1 MSFTSIEQN
10 RRSTKLLRIFCWSA
24 GAGLLFAI
32 YVIGIGS
39 NPPGFYVDESG
50 LAYNAYLVSTTGAGE
65 FGPQFPLFF
74 QLYTGGFTQYSNPT
88 QIYLLA
94 LIFKI
99 FGPGIL
105 TARLLSAASVF
116 AASLLLGLLASRV
129 SGRRAVGIIVGAFA
143 LLTPWLFEVG
153 RLVLETFFYPMAVVL
168 FLWAVYKA
176 QRKDK
181 WTWAGVLS
189 VVSTLTLLTYSYT
202 IGRLLGPLLAL
213 SLICF
218 AVDKSRIVSIFKTW
232 GLYGL
237 TLIPLAVVIW
247 QNPDIT
253 TRFYLLSYTKHDRSY
268 FEIFFRFAGRFVEDL
283 NPIKLI
289 VTGDIN
295 PRHHLPDALGSFF
308 AITLTLAVAGIFIVL
323 IRHRSDP
330 WWRFVLLGVL
340 ASVVPGALTV
350 DSLHTLRMIPFPIF
364 LLLLMVPALELLFEN
379 KTSEVELDQVNKS
392 EVINKSAKASI
403 FPMSLRHGILAVI
416 LTCTVL
422 EASYFYWKYYQEGQN
437 RREYFDADYKPLYDA
452 AVEQPNRPI
461 YLVDDWQPAYI
472 HSFWYA
478 TLEGRD
484 IGEFIHLPYR
494 RRPPAGA
501 VVISSEQNCTDCT
514 KIRRS
519 GDYMLYETTR

>member
-1 MSFTSIEQN
+1 MSSAASKFVWN
-10 RRSTKLLRIFCWSA
+10 RSNLMGACLWSVGIA
-24 GAGLLFAI
+24 LLFGI
-32 YVIGIGS
+32 YSLGIGE

-65 FGPQFPLFF
+65 FGPRFPLYF
-74 QLYTGGFTQYSNPT
+74 QLYTDGFTQYSNPT

-94 LIFKI
+94 LIFNI
-99 FGPGIL
+99 FGPSIL
-105 TARLLSAASVF
+105 IARLLAAASVF
-116 AASLLLGLLASRV
+116 AASLLLGALATRV
-129 SGRRAVGIIVGAFA
+129 SERREVGIIVGSFA

-168 FLWAVYKA
+168 FLWVVYNA

-213 SLICF
+213 SLISF
-218 AVDKSRIVSIFKTW
+218 AVSKARLFSILKTW

-237 TLIPLAVVIW
+237 TLIPLAVFIK

-253 TRFYLLSYTKHDRSY
+253 TRFYLLSYIKPESSY
-268 FEIFFRFAGRFVEDL
+268 FEIFFRFAGRFVEEL

-308 AITLTLAVAGIFIVL
+308 AITLILAVAGIVIVL

-330 WWRFVLLGVL
+330 WWRFVLLGLL
-340 ASVVPGALTV
+340 ASAVPGALTV
-350 DSLHTLRMIPFPIF
+350 DSLHTLRMIACPIF
-364 LLLLMVPALELLFEN
+364 LLILMVPALKLLFEN
-379 KTSEVELDQVNKS
+379 KASEIEVDQVNKS
-392 EVINKSAKASI
+392 ELINKSAMASI
-403 FPMSLRHGILAVI
+403 FPVPLRHGILAVI
-416 LTCTVL
+416 LICTVL
-422 EASYFYWKYYQEGQN
+422 EASYFHWKYYQEGPN

-484 IGEFIHLPYR
+484 IGEFVHLPYK

-501 VVISSEQNCTDCT
+501 VVISSEQNCTYCT

>member
-1 MSFTSIEQN
+1 MICV
-10 RRSTKLLRIFCWSA
+10 LGMA
-24 GAGLLFAI
+24 LLFSI
-32 YVIGIGS
+32 YVWGIGE

-65 FGPQFPLFF
+65 FGPRFPLFF
-74 QLYTGGFTQYSNPT
+74 QLYSDGFTQYSNPT

-94 LIFKI
+94 LTFKI

-105 TARLLSAASVF
+105 TARLLAATSVF
-116 AASLLLGLLASRV
+116 AASLLLGLLAARV
-129 SGRRAVGIIVGAFA
+129 SGRRVVGIIVGAFA

-168 FLWAVYKA
+168 FLWAVYNA

-213 SLICF
+213 SLISF
-218 AVDKSRIVSIFKTW
+218 AVSRSRLWSIFKTW

-237 TLIPLAVVIW
+237 TLIPLAVFVK

-253 TRFYLLSYTKHDRSY
+253 TRFYLLSYLKPENSY
-268 FEIFFRFAGRFVEDL
+268 FEILFRFAGRFIGDL

-308 AITLTLAVAGIFIVL
+308 AITLILAVAGIVIVL
-323 IRHRSDP
+323 IRHRTDP
-330 WWRFVLLGVL
+330 WWRFVLLGLL

-350 DSLHTLRMIPFPIF
+350 DSLHTLRMIACPIF
-364 LLLLMVPALELLFEN
+364 LLLLIVPALELLFEN
-379 KTSEVELDQVNKS
+379 KASEVEVDRVNKS
-392 EVINKSAKASI
+392 EVINKAAKASI
-403 FPMSLRHGILAVI
+403 FPVPLRHGILAAI
-416 LTCTVL
+416 LTCTVM
-422 EASYFYWKYYQEGQN
+422 EASYFHWKYYQEGPN

-452 AVEQPNRPI
+452 AVEQPKRPI

-484 IGEFIHLPYR
+484 IGEFVHLPYR
-494 RRPPAGA
+494 QRPPAGA
-501 VVISSEQNCTDCT
+501 IVLSAEQDCANCEMIKESDEY
-514 KIRRS
+514 S
-519 GDYMLYETTR
+519 LYTTTE

>member
-1 MSFTSIEQN
+1 MYKRKPSEMVRPAIFSIAVGVFF
-10 RRSTKLLRIFCWSA
+10 L
-24 GAGLLFAI
+24 I
-32 YVIGIGS
+32 YITGITT

-65 FGPQFPLFF
+65 FGLRFPLYF
-74 QLYTGGFTQYSNPT
+74 QLYTDGFTQYSNPT

-105 TARLLSAASVF
+105 IARFLAAASVF
-116 AASLLLGLLASRV
+116 AASLLLGALATRI
-129 SGRRAVGIIVGAFA
+129 SGRREIGIIVGSFA

-168 FLWAVYKA
+168 FLWAVYNA

-181 WTWAGVLS
+181 WTWAGILS
-189 VVSTLTLLTYSYT
+189 VLSTLTLLTYSYT

-213 SLICF
+213 SLISF
-218 AVDKSRIVSIFKTW
+218 AVTRVRLFSIFKTW
-232 GLYGL
+232 VLYGL
-237 TLIPLAVVIW
+237 TLIPLAVFIW
-247 QNPDIT
+247 QNPEIT
-253 TRFYLLSYTKHDRSY
+253 TRFNLLSYIKPESSY
-268 FEIFFRFAGRFVEDL
+268 FEIFFRFAGRFVEDF

-308 AITLTLAVAGIFIVL
+308 AIALILAVAGIVIVL

-330 WWRFVLLGVL
+330 WRRFVLLGLL

-350 DSLHTLRMIPFPIF
+350 DSLHTLRMIACPIF

-379 KTSEVELDQVNKS
+379 KASEVEVDQVNIS

-403 FPMSLRHGILAVI
+403 FPVPLRHGILAVI

-494 RRPPAGA
+494 RRPPAGV
-501 VVISSEQNCTDCT
+501 VVISSEQNCTHCT
-514 KIRRS
+514 RIRRS

>member
-1 MSFTSIEQN
+1 MKFSKTARTLIWVLVIA
-10 RRSTKLLRIFCWSA
+10 LLY
-24 GAGLLFAI
+24 GL
-32 YVIGIGS
+32 YVAGIGN

-50 LAYNAYLVSTTGAGE
+50 LSYNAYLVSTTGAGE
-65 FGPQFPLFF
+65 FGPRFPLFF

-105 TARLLSAASVF
+105 IARLFAAASVF
-116 AASLLLGLLASRV
+116 AACLLLGSLAARI
-129 SGRRAVGIIVGAFA
+129 SGRRRIGVIVAISA

-168 FLWAVYKA
+168 FLWAVYNT

-181 WTWAGVLS
+181 WTWTDVLS
-189 VVSTLTLLTYSYT
+189 VLSTLTLLTYSYT

-232 GLYGL
+232 VLYGL
-237 TLIPLAVVIW
+237 TLIPLAVFIW
-247 QNPDIT
+247 QNPEIT
-253 TRFYLLSYTKHDRSY
+253 TRFNLLSYIKPESSY

-308 AITLTLAVAGIFIVL
+308 AITLILSVAGTVIVL

-330 WWRFVLLGVL
+330 WWRFVLLGLL

-350 DSLHTLRMIPFPIF
+350 DSLHTLRMIACPIF

-379 KTSEVELDQVNKS
+379 KASEVGVDRVNRS
-392 EVINKSAKASI
+392 EVINKSAKDSTFAV
-403 FPMSLRHGILAVI
+403 PLRHGILAVI

-422 EASYFYWKYYQEGQN
+422 EASYFHWKYYQEGPN

-484 IGEFIHLPYR
+484 IGEFVHLPYG

-501 VVISSEQNCTDCT
+501 VVISSEQNCTNCT